1 MKDKVMFGLR
11 NYSGSCWVNGCLQ
24 AFFRI
29 PEIQTRYN
37 EDLLEYINDIDRH
50 LHTIYKSKGEVGLKD
65 FFDSV
70 RTGTMPAG
78 QGIGDSNELFVY
90 LCDKLPFL
98 DELCRFKIA
107 NTIKCNSCGEKN
119 TKEDDVIE
127 FMLSS
132 EGKFTPISECISKV
146 VQPQIID
153 TWKCEKCKNT
163 GCTTQQLIGTFPKA
177 MVFNMVTPDTSV
189 NYSSIL
195 VLNQKKY
202 ALSSV
207 ICYSGSHWWTRAR
220 DMPPGSS
227 WYTLDD
233 TRVINHGPDKF
244 PVSNMMRILIYYR
257 LEN

>member
-1 MKDKVMFGLR
+1 MFGLH
-11 NYSGSCWVNGCLQ
+11 NYRGSCWVNACLQ

-29 PEIQTRYN
+29 PEIQLRYN
-37 EDLLEYINDIDRH
+37 KNELEYINEIDKC
-50 LHTIYKSKGEVGLKD
+50 LHKIYKTKGEDGLKD
-65 FFDSV
+65 FFESV
-70 RTGTMPAG
+70 RTESMPAG

-98 DELCRFKIA
+98 DEICRFKIA
-107 NTIKCNSCGEKN
+107 NTIQCSHCKHKQV
-119 TKEDDVIE
+119 KEDSVIE
-127 FMLSS
+127 FTLSS
-132 EGKFTPISECISKV
+132 DGKFVPISECISHV
-146 VQPQIID
+146 VQPQTID
-153 TWKCEKCKNT
+153 SWKCEHCKEL

-177 MVFNMVTPDTSV
+177 MVFHMVTPDTSV
-189 NYSSIL
+189 NYSSVL
-195 VLNQKKY
+195 VLNSKKY

-220 DMPPGSS
+220 DMPPGSD

-233 TRVINHGPDKF
+233 TQATNHGPDKF

>member
-1 MKDKVMFGLR
+1 MFGLQNFR
-11 NYSGSCWVNGCLQ
+11 GSCWVNACLQ

-29 PEIQTRYN
+29 PDIQNRYN
-37 EDLLEYINDIDRH
+37 KKEVDYVNEIDKC
-50 LHTIYKSKGEVGLKD
+50 LHTIYKSNGEDGLKH

-70 RTGTMPAG
+70 RTETMPAG

-107 NTIKCNSCGEKN
+107 NTIQCNHCKDKQI
-119 TKEDDVIE
+119 KEDSVIE
-127 FMLSS
+127 FTLSS
-132 EGKFTPISECISKV
+132 TGKFIPISECIGKA
-146 VQPQIID
+146 VQPQTID
-153 TWKCEKCKNT
+153 AWKCEKCNET
-163 GCTTQQLIGTFPKA
+163 GCTTQQLIGTFPNV
-177 MVFNMVTPDTSV
+177 MTFHMVTPETSI
-189 NYSSIL
+189 NYSSLL
-195 VLNQKKY
+195 VLNSKKY

-207 ICYSGSHWWTRAR
+207 ICYSGSHWFTRAR
-220 DMPPGSS
+220 DMPPGSP

-233 TRVINHGPDKF
+233 TRLMDHGPDKF

>member
-1 MKDKVMFGLR
+1 MFGLH
-11 NYSGSCWVNGCLQ
+11 NYRGSCWVNACLQ

-29 PEIQTRYN
+29 PDVQLRYN
-37 EDLLEYINDIDRH
+37 KSKVEYINEIDKH
-50 LHTIYKSKGEVGLKD
+50 LHTIYKSKGEDGLKD
-65 FFDSV
+65 FFESV
-70 RTGTMPAG
+70 RTETMPAG

-107 NTIKCNSCGEKN
+107 NTIACKNCPEKQI
-119 TKEDDVIE
+119 KEDSVIE
-127 FMLSS
+127 FTLSS
-132 EGKFTPISECISKV
+132 TGKFVPISECISNV
-146 VQPQIID
+146 VQPQTID
-153 TWKCEKCKNT
+153 GWKCDKCSQL
-163 GCTTQQLIGTFPKA
+163 GCTSQQLIGTFPKV
-177 MVFNMVTPDTSV
+177 MTFHMVTPQTSV

-195 VLNQKKY
+195 VLNGKKY

-220 DMPPGSS
+220 DMPPGLS

-233 TRVINHGPDKF
+233 LHITSHGPDKF

>member
-1 MKDKVMFGLR
+1 MKHKDMFGLN

-29 PEIQTRYN
+29 PEIQLRYN
-37 EDLLEYINDIDRH
+37 SENLEYVNDIDRH
-50 LHTIYKSKGEVGLKD
+50 LHTIYRSKGQLGLKD

-70 RTGTMPAG
+70 RTDSMPAG
-78 QGIGDSNELFVY
+78 NGTGDSNELFVY

-107 NTIKCNSCGEKN
+107 NTIQCKTCNEKN
-119 TKEDDVIE
+119 TKEDNVIE
-127 FMLSS
+127 FTLSS
-132 EGKFTPISECISKV
+132 SGKFTPISECISKV
-146 VQPQIID
+146 VQPQTID
-153 TWKCEKCKNT
+153 TWKCDKCKNL
-163 GCTTQQLIGTFPKA
+163 GCNTQQLIGTFPKV
-177 MVFNMVTPDTSV
+177 MVFHMVTPNTSV

-220 DMPPGSS
+220 DMPPGSP

-233 TRVINHGPDKF
+233 TRVINHGADKF